1 MGPRETPHRRG
12 GRRSRPYGERHNW
25 GRIRGYAVY
34 RISAALAAK
43 RYQFLFMATVTT
55 HTQKAAFEAIALEVV
70 IEFPTDMS
78 RQTLALL
85 SQLRHQG
92 GVMLFNEL
100 VEKCLLGSVALV
112 GDVADGIL
120 TMQ

>member
-1 MGPRETPHRRG
+1 
-12 GRRSRPYGERHNW
+12 
-25 GRIRGYAVY
+25 
-34 RISAALAAK
+34 
-43 RYQFLFMATVTT
+43 MATVTT
-55 HTQKAAFEAIALEVV
+55 HTQKAAFEAIALEVA